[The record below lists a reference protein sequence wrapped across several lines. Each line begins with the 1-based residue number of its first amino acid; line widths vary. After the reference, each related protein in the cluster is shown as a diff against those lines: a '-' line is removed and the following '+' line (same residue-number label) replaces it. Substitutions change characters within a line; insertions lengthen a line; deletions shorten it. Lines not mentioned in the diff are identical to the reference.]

1 MDPHLKDRLAF
12 LGSLAGG
19 LAHEIK
25 NPLST
30 MTITLGLLRED
41 FEDAES
47 PKDRRVLRKVQLLE
61 SEVTRLEKILHDFLQ
76 FAGGHAVKPE
86 LVGIESLVGDLLDF
100 FEPSCVEAS
109 VRLRRHFDDGLPR
122 VLVDRELIK
131 QALLNLF
138 TNARQSMPGGGDL
151 IVHVSCPGS
160 RVRIDVIDTG
170 VGITPEALERV
181 FEVYFSTKAGGTG
194 LGLPTV
200 RRILLEHGGDV
211 EVSSELGKGT
221 CVTVLL
227 PVPPI
232 LSSQEP
238 LRLPG
243 AAGDGGDTLAM
254 VLAPPEDRP
263 SGIDENSDECAHDA
277 APEENR

>member
-1 MDPHLKDRLAF
+1 MDAHLKDRLAF
-12 LGSLAGG
+12 LGSLASG

-47 PKDRRVLRKVQLLE
+47 QRERRVLRKVQLLE
-61 SEVTRLEKILHDFLQ
+61 SEVVRLEKILQDFLQ
-76 FAGGHAVKPE
+76 FAGGHAVRPE
-86 LVGIESLVGDLLDF
+86 LVDPNLLVGDLLEF
-100 FEPSCVEAS
+100 FEPSCRDAGLS
-109 VRLRRHFDDGLPR
+109 LRRQFSPSLPQ

-131 QALLNLF
+131 QALLNLL
-138 TNARQSMPGGGDL
+138 TNARQAMPDGGELMVHTSTTGD
-151 IVHVSCPGS
+151 
-160 RVRIDVIDTG
+160 RVRIDVVDTG
-170 VGITPEALERV
+170 VGIPPEALDRI
-181 FEVYFSTKAGGTG
+181 FEVYFSTKASGTG

-211 EVSSELGKGT
+211 EVDSEVGRGT
-221 CVTVLL
+221 CVSVFL
-227 PVPPI
+227 PVPPTI
-232 LSSQEP
+232 VGHTP

-243 AAGDGGDTLAM
+243 SRDLEGADLAT

-263 SGIDENSDECAHDA
+263 AEGTSDPDPTPLNSA
-277 APEENR
+277 EEAR